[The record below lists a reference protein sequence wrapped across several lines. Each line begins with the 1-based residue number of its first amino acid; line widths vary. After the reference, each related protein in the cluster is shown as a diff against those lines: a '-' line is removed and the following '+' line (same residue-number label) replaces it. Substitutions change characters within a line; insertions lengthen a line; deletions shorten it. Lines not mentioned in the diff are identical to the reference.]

1 MKKIFLFIV
10 LLFVVFSY
18 VGENWFAQETPAP
31 ATPTPTPAPA
41 PASPTP
47 TPAPVPATPTP
58 TPVPA
63 PATPT
68 PTPTPAPAPAEPT
81 PTPPATETPASTPAT
96 SETPATPVTPES
108 KPTFDS
114 KKSFVR
120 LGHPEVAARLG
131 LTDAQRAEVQRLLVL
146 RSQEL
151 AKAPEN
157 QWNTVIEQSEQKL
170 AEILTPPQKILLP
183 KVFSEK
189 TIRINFKLQGWADV
203 LQWFAEQAG
212 LQLVMDAPPPGSF
225 NYADQRDYTPSEAI
239 DLLNSVLQT
248 KGYTLIRNDKMLML
262 FDLKRGKIPIQFLP
276 KLKPEELHE
285 RGTFEY
291 TSVIFPLER
300 RNRADVIQA
309 LEPFKGTFC
318 QIVPMP
324 GNSLIITDTAG
335 TLLVLQKV
343 IESVENPPPQP
354 GAPPTPGSPPPPP
367 PVWKTYKIEK
377 NDPAKLE
384 SIFKEFVPTGKSIR
398 IGNSRE
404 IHILVTEAEHAQ
416 IDAVFKMLEA
426 DSGAPN
432 AELVLASYSLTPYLD
447 ATPAQFWRLGRM
459 RRGLG
464 TTAATMLQNPYDNSL
479 TIGKEII
486 NVLKTSFPAAVVS
499 ETPVANNIVVLT
511 SQPEQEKIKAFF
523 ESLKQ
528 TPQPEDEPV
537 AKLYKFTDKTKKMN
551 AETLKQLQSV
561 VPAGVFSLDDELGQ
575 ILVVAT
581 AKEQEMLAKAVT
593 ELEAAAIPEA
603 DKIIVSYRLPVSSAT
618 RFSAMLKQLVTK
630 KELENIAELRDTKQ
644 GFVTVWA
651 TAKQHE
657 LIQRLYDE
665 VLGRKK
671 SSDPKA
677 AKSAEPVL
685 GVYPMLRGYAYTAQL
700 VLANMMTGA
709 DFSYDPRT
717 NSVIAVAT
725 PDVQEIIKKAVEELD
740 KNVNEDIAF
749 IVLKKELPTDML
761 RQLTRIAPHCVII
774 QSRRN
779 LQIIATGPKEE
790 LDKVKAVLTA
800 SETVSATKEEII
812 VHTLQTASPSAV
824 LAVLNDVLPEV
835 KATVNTANNQLIFQ
849 MSSDWK
855 EPVTAL
861 LTQLDGATEF
871 IPVKK
876 SPSAQLLQSMKTIAP
891 RATVIVDRENAQIL
905 VQGSVK
911 DVENIKKII
920 LQSETAT
927 PIAEEVY
934 VHTFKQVYP
943 YYVVAILREIYPEVK
958 VSGYPSH
965 NQLMVRFPLELKEKI
980 VDLFNQMDG
989 DIVFIPLKKEL
1000 PNELRSS
1007 FATIAPYAVTIFDA
1021 KNSQLMIYGPKP
1033 DVEKIQ
1039 KIVTASEA
1047 AAPVEEEVYVHTFKQ
1062 ALPYY
1067 AAAVVREI
1075 YPEVKMAGYPT
1086 ANQLTL
1092 RFRPEM
1098 KEKIQKLLEEMD
1110 GDIVFLPLKK
1120 ALTPELQTIFQRVA
1134 PHATVIADQQNA
1146 LAMIYGSKPDV
1157 EKIQKIITT
1166 SETAKPIAE
1175 EVLVHNLKNVESS
1188 AIVPIL
1194 KEIYP
1199 DAKVTDDAENG
1210 RLIIRIRPDQKT
1222 ALTSLLAQLDA
1233 ADPDKEKRYFKAYP
1247 VETGFYPVRRGREQ
1261 FTTNLPIDYIQELQ
1275 KLVPRA
1281 KIALDEN
1288 SQQLIVWATDEEH
1301 KVIEAAVKTFS
1312 NDEKDKRYGRFQL
1325 RRSDPFTIMSIV
1337 RRMFPTV
1344 IPTYDYYG
1352 QSLIVEGHPR
1362 LLEKVTELIETL
1374 DPPEPSANDPVVR
1387 FYVLQSEP
1395 TPVLV
1400 QGLQRLVPTAMI
1412 TPDKDAKQIMVIAK
1426 PNEQKIIETN
1436 VNAIVATFTAPEEPM
1451 LFIYPATQNQRER
1464 LEAFIKTA
1472 ARDLKGV
1479 AVVPDKSP
1487 NQISVWAKPSEHQL
1501 IATILKQM
1509 DENKA
1514 SEPLRQL
1521 KVFQMSIGDMTTAQ
1535 EILKVSHPDAT
1546 LFSDKQGNRLLVW
1559 ATPEELEKVTQ
1570 TLTVQGN
1577 LDNRQMLAYP
1587 IAGVKPETI
1596 LKVIQDVFQGLKIT
1610 PEPQSRRILVWATP
1624 EEHVKVAEIVEQ
1636 ANKQSEPDSELAE
1649 KFVAYSAANLDAKMI
1664 TGLFKAM
1671 IPDADVY
1678 ADSTAEKITVRART
1692 REHVKI
1698 KELFEQ
1704 LREKDAKY
1712 RPVLAV
1718 YPIGDTDPVMIETM
1732 LRSQLK
1738 NAESMSSDNLVMRL
1752 GYSYY
1757 YERMP
1762 WYRSYTR
1769 QTEKKTGYF
1778 KVDPQTQSAYV
1789 FVNGDDQKEVAE
1801 AIKQIVAVGNQE
1813 GAKLVVKRYS
1823 LDEMSFY
1830 DIYSLL
1836 YQIAP
1841 SARFEE
1847 IYTYTPGV
1855 DLRYSYSVSYRDFL
1869 AYARESEHEKIEA
1882 LVKELNDR
1890 TGSSKKELLSVSINN
1905 GSRYSREQIIE
1916 TIQKLYPDVSPM
1928 PGTTPDR
1935 ILIWASKHKLER
1947 IQQIVDEACQPLAE
1961 GQETI
1966 VKSYPLQYISVDE
1979 ATSWLKAICPNA
1991 LFNPSQTTTP
2001 ATPARQRVLR
2011 SGSENT
2017 KVLVVI
2023 ATPLE
2028 HAEITKAISELDK
2041 DLPVTHKMVPRFYL
2055 VDDFPATVFSAL
2067 YGSLVRAFPNAV
2079 FTPSAERQTIMSVA
2093 LENEHQKIADFIK
2106 AYRDDVQRKKP
2117 LLEVYALKRQ
2127 NYYRVYMLI
2136 NRVAPSALIFP
2147 GSKPEQIA
2155 VWGTPKEHLDVSTAL
2170 TKLETA
2176 ANETENQNL
2185 KIYKV
2190 GAKKATTARQLLAYQ
2205 FPGALIFEISPDEII
2220 AWAGN
2225 ADHESIAKMLETVAE
2240 AFPEPVLKTYYFK
2253 NVPIGEGFTILNNMF
2268 YGRAALTLRPS
2279 TGDILVH
2286 APPEIQAKVAA
2297 SIAEF
2302 DIPRPAETEAMPVA
2316 YDLSDIPATAITY
2329 TATSIRQALGT
2340 QVIVLPSSVPG
2351 QLIVWGKLADQQ
2363 KVKAMVDQMLQERP
2377 ETISSMQTYMIYRGT
2392 ARSVEPILLRI
2403 VPNARFGYGINPNQ
2417 LLAWAKE
2424 SDHVK
2429 IKDAIDKLN
2438 ETDPD
2443 VKIETYSLKNIY
2455 ANTARTL
2462 VANLV
2467 TDQGLDLKAYY
2478 DYYGNQLIVQAK
2490 PESQKMIG
2498 ELLEK
2503 LRTEDRE
2510 LAVFALEVLDPLTV
2524 YMAINALFLD
2534 EPLITTPG
2542 VEIDQNTNM
2551 IFVQGTKAQLD
2562 KTRKMLIEMGEP
2574 IKPISEPSP
2583 SDQGTTG
2590 NDSET
2595 INSAGSGSLPNV
2607 RSQIRVIQLKGD
2619 ASATIRELE
2628 KLWPQ
2633 YQQNRLRVIRQEE
2646 PLIQKKEEEPAKPLP
2661 TTPTSW
2667 NQPTGFFSMN
2677 DPAEKSANDS
2687 ANNSVNKSV
2696 NDSVKESAN
2705 DSIKDSINNPAEK
2718 TEQSVTESDMK
2729 IFETPVTVP
2738 VAVPVTVPVETSSET
2753 SGIESLRRDISAK
2766 IQEDSPNVYVI
2777 MNEDGSLT
2785 VTSHDGDA
2793 LDQLERII
2801 KRIDDRIVFE
2811 GRDYTIYSV
2820 RNISAS
2826 LVSMK
2831 LQLILRERL
2840 AGRQQRFSTTLG
2852 ARFQPPRLE
2861 ITPDESTNT
2870 IYVRGAKAERAE
2882 VANLIAMLD
2891 VSELPGERAVRK
2903 PFKVPIRNTQAF
2915 RVVQQVLNVY
2925 QQKMISIRLPGGV
2938 YPRVTVDNVTNSV
2951 EIIAPEPLATELK
2964 EYAEEIDR
2972 MTVEEPARKIHV
2984 IPLEVKS
2991 AVIQNV
2997 IRGIQQSSA
3006 STYFPYQQTSPQ
3018 IPYMMR

>member
-1 MKKIFLFIV
+1 M
-10 LLFVVFSY
+10 
-18 VGENWFAQETPAP
+18 
-31 ATPTPTPAPA
+31 
-41 PASPTP
+41 
-47 TPAPVPATPTP
+47 
-58 TPVPA
+58 
-63 PATPT
+63 
-68 PTPTPAPAPAEPT
+68 
-81 PTPPATETPASTPAT
+81 
-96 SETPATPVTPES
+96 
-108 KPTFDS
+108 
-114 KKSFVR
+114 
-120 LGHPEVAARLG
+120 
-131 LTDAQRAEVQRLLVL
+131 TDTQRADVQRLLVL

-157 QWNTVIEQSEQKL
+157 QWATVIEQSEQKL
-170 AEILTPPQKILLP
+170 ADILTPAQKVLWP

-189 TIRINFKLQGWADV
+189 IIYFIFKYQGWADV
-203 LQWFAEQAG
+203 LQWFAEQVG
-212 LQLVMDAPPPGSF
+212 LQLVMDTPPPGSF
-225 NYADQRDYTPSEAI
+225 NYADQRGYTPSEAI

-276 KLKPEELHE
+276 KLKPEDLNE

-309 LEPFKGTFC
+309 LEPFKGAFC
-318 QIVPMP
+318 QIIPMP

-343 IESVENPPPQP
+343 IESVQNPPPP
-354 GAPPTPGSPPPPP
+354 SAPPAPASPPPP
-367 PVWKTYKIEK
+367 PVWKTYKVEK

-384 SIFKEFVPTGKSIR
+384 TIFKEFFPTGKSIR

-404 IHILVTEAEHAQ
+404 IHIFVTEPEHSQ
-416 IDAVFKMLEA
+416 IDTVFKMLEA

-432 AELVLASYSLTPYLD
+432 GELILASYSITPYLD
-447 ATPAQFWRLGRM
+447 ASPSQFWRLGRM

-464 TTAATMLQNPYDNSL
+464 TVTPATSAIPATSATSAIPAALQNPYDNSL

-486 NVLKTSFPAAVVS
+486 NVLKASFPAAVVS
-499 ETPVANNIVVLT
+499 ETPVANNIVVLAL
-511 SQPEQEKIKAFF
+511 QAEQEKIKVFF

-537 AKLYKFTDKTKKMN
+537 AKLYKFVDKTKKMN

-561 VPAGVFSLDDELGQ
+561 VPAGVFSLDDEQGQ

-593 ELEAAAIPEA
+593 ELEIAAAPEA

-618 RFSAMLKQLVTK
+618 RFSVMLKQLITK
-630 KELENIAELRDTKQ
+630 KELEDLVELRDTKQ

-665 VLGRKK
+665 VAGRKK
-671 SSDPKA
+671 SADPKA
-677 AKSAEPVL
+677 AQSTEPVL
-685 GVYPMLRGYAYTAQL
+685 GVYPMLHGYAYTAQL
-700 VLANMMTGA
+700 VLTNMMTGA

-717 NSVIAVAT
+717 NAVIAVAT
-725 PDVQEIIKKAVEELD
+725 PDIQEVIKKAVGELD
-740 KNVNEDIAF
+740 KNINDDIAF
-749 IVLKKELPTDML
+749 IVLKKELQADML
-761 RQLTRIAPHCVII
+761 RQLTRIAPHSVLV

-779 LQIIATGPKEE
+779 SQIIATGPKEE
-790 LDKVKAVLTA
+790 LDKIKAVLTA
-800 SETVSATKEEII
+800 SETASATKEEVV
-812 VHTLQTASPSAV
+812 VHTLQTAAPSTV
-824 LAVLNDVLPEV
+824 LAVLADVFPEI
-835 KATVNTANNQLIFQ
+835 KATVNAVNNQIILQ

-861 LTQLDGATEF
+861 LSQLDGATEF

-876 SPSAQLLQSMKTIAP
+876 TPSPQLLQSIKTIAP
-891 RATVIVDRENAQIL
+891 RATVIVDQENAQIL
-905 VQGSVK
+905 VQGAVAE
-911 DVENIKKII
+911 VENIKKII
-920 LQSETAT
+920 QQSETAV

-943 YYVVAILREIYPEVK
+943 YYVVTILREIYPEVK

-965 NQLMVRFPLELKEKI
+965 NQLMIRFQPELKEKI

-989 DIVFIPLKKEL
+989 DIVFIPLKKQL
-1000 PNELRSS
+1000 PDELRNS
-1007 FATIAPYAVTIFDA
+1007 FPSIAPYAVTIFDA
-1021 KNSQLMIYGPKP
+1021 KNSQLMVYGPKP

-1047 AAPVEEEVYVHTFKQ
+1047 AAPVDEEVYVHTFKQ
-1062 ALPYY
+1062 AIPYY
-1067 AAAVVREI
+1067 AAAIVREI

-1092 RFRPEM
+1092 RIRPEM
-1098 KEKIQKLLEEMD
+1098 KEKIQKLLEDMD
-1110 GDIVFLPLKK
+1110 GDIVFVPLKK
-1120 ALTPELQTIFQRVA
+1120 ALTTELQTIFQRVA
-1134 PHATVIADQQNA
+1134 PYATVIADQQNA

-1157 EKIQKIITT
+1157 EKIQKIIAT
-1166 SETAKPIAE
+1166 SETATPIAE
-1175 EVLVHNLKNVESS
+1175 EIIVHNLKNVDSS
-1188 AIVPIL
+1188 AVVPIL

-1199 DAKVTDDAENG
+1199 DAKITDDAENG
-1210 RLIIRIRPDQKT
+1210 RLVLRIRPDQKN
-1222 ALTSLLAQLDA
+1222 ALTLLLAQLDA

-1247 VETGFYPVRRGREQ
+1247 IETGFYPVRRGREQ
-1261 FTTNLPIDYIQELQ
+1261 YTTNMPLDYIQELQ

-1281 KIALDEN
+1281 RIALDEN
-1288 SQQLIVWATDEEH
+1288 SQQLIVWGTETEH
-1301 KVIEAAVKTFS
+1301 KAVEAAVKTFS
-1312 NDEKDKRYGRFQL
+1312 NDGKDKRYGRFPL
-1325 RRSDPFTIMSIV
+1325 RRADPYTIMSIV

-1374 DPPEPSANDPVVR
+1374 DPSEPSVNDPTVR

-1412 TPDKDAKQIMVIAK
+1412 TPDKDAKQVMVIAK
-1426 PNEQKIIETN
+1426 PEEQKIIEAN
-1436 VNAIVATFTAPEEPM
+1436 VKAIVATFTAPEEPM
-1451 LFIYPATQNQRER
+1451 LFIYPATQDQRER

-1509 DENKA
+1509 EENKA

-1535 EILKVSHPDAT
+1535 EILQVSHPDAT

-1559 ATPEELEKVTQ
+1559 ATPEELEKVTK

-1577 LDNRQMLAYP
+1577 LDSRQMLAYP
-1587 IAGVKPETI
+1587 VAGVKPETL

-1636 ANKQSEPDSELAE
+1636 ANKESEPDSELAE
-1649 KFVAYSAANLDAKMI
+1649 KFVAYSAANLDSRMI

-1678 ADSTAEKITVRART
+1678 ADTDAEKITVRART
-1692 REHVKI
+1692 RDHI
-1698 KELFEQ
+1698 RIRELFEQ
-1704 LREKDAKY
+1704 LREKDERF

-1718 YPIGDTDPVMIETM
+1718 YSIGDTDPIMIEAL
-1732 LRSQLK
+1732 LRNQLK
-1738 NAESMSSDNLVMRL
+1738 EAESMSSDDLVERL
-1752 GYSYY
+1752 SWSYY

-1762 WYRSYTR
+1762 WYGNYNR
-1769 QTEKKTGYF
+1769 QTTKKKGYF
-1778 KVDPQTQSAYV
+1778 KVDPQTQAAYV
-1789 FVNGDDQKEVAE
+1789 FTNGDAQKEVAD
-1801 AIKQIVAVGNQE
+1801 AIKQIVAAGNQE
-1813 GAKLVVKRYS
+1813 GVKPIVKRYS
-1823 LDEMSFY
+1823 LDDMSFY
-1830 DIYSLL
+1830 DLYSLW
-1836 YQIAP
+1836 YQVAP
-1841 SARFEE
+1841 SALFQP
-1847 IYTYTPGV
+1847 IYVYTPTSATQGGYY
-1855 DLRYSYSVSYRDFL
+1855 RYSSNYRDFL
-1869 AYARESEHEKIEA
+1869 AYTRESEHAKIEV
-1882 LVKELNDR
+1882 LVKEMNDR
-1890 TGSSKKELLSVSINN
+1890 SGIGKKELLSLLLPE
-1905 GSRYSREQIIE
+1905 GTKYSREQMIE
-1916 TIQKLYPDVSPM
+1916 TIAKLYPDVSPM
-1928 PGTTPDR
+1928 PGGLSNQ
-1935 ILIWASKHKLER
+1935 ILVWAPKHKLEQ
-1947 IQQIVDEACQPLAE
+1947 IQKIVDDACQPLAE
-1961 GQETI
+1961 GQETV
-1966 VKSYPLQYISVDE
+1966 VKSYPLQYISIEDA
-1979 ATSWLKAICPNA
+1979 ATWLKAICPNA
-1991 LFNPSQTTTP
+1991 LFNPPQT
-2001 ATPARQRVLR
+2001 ATATVTAPRRVLPQPN
-2011 SGSENT
+2011 GTTANA
-2017 KVLVVI
+2017 KILIVL

-2028 HAEITKAISELDK
+2028 HAEIAKAVSELDK
-2041 DLPVTHKMVPRFYL
+2041 DLPESHKMVPRFYA
-2055 VDDFPATVFSAL
+2055 VDDFPATVFSSL
-2067 YGSLVRAFPNAV
+2067 YSSLTRAFQNAV
-2079 FTPSAERQTIMSVA
+2079 FTPSAERQTIMAVA
-2093 LENEHQKIADFIK
+2093 LEEEHQKIGDFIK
-2106 AYRDDVQRKKP
+2106 AYRDDAQRKQP
-2117 LLEVYALKRQ
+2117 SLEVYALKRQ

-2136 NRVAPSALIFP
+2136 NRVAPSALVFP

-2176 ANETENQNL
+2176 ASEVENQNL

-2190 GAKKATTARQLLAYQ
+2190 GTKKATTARQLLSYQ
-2205 FPGALIFEISPDEII
+2205 FPGALIFEINQDEIV
-2220 AWAGN
+2220 AWAGA

-2253 NVPIGEGFTILNNMF
+2253 HVPLGEGFTILNQMF
-2268 YGRAALTLRPS
+2268 YGRATLTVRPT
-2279 TGDILVH
+2279 TGDLLVH
-2286 APPEIQAKVAA
+2286 ATPDIQAKVAA
-2297 SIAEF
+2297 GIADF
-2302 DIPRPAETEAMPVA
+2302 DVPRPADTEPMPVA
-2316 YDLSDIPATAITY
+2316 YDLSDIPATTITY
-2329 TATSIRQALGT
+2329 AATSIRQALGT

-2363 KVKAMVDQMLQERP
+2363 KVKAMVDQMLLERP
-2377 ETISSMQTYMIYRGT
+2377 ETTSSMQTYMIYRGT

-2403 VPNARFGYGINPNQ
+2403 VPNVRFGYGINPNQ

-2455 ANTARTL
+2455 ATTARTL
-2462 VANLV
+2462 IANLV
-2467 TDQGLDLKAYY
+2467 TEQGLDVKTYY

-2490 PESQKMIG
+2490 PEPQKLISD
-2498 ELLEK
+2498 LLEK

-2510 LAVFALEVLDPLTV
+2510 LAVFTLEVLDPLTV
-2524 YMAINALFLD
+2524 DVAINALFLD
-2534 EPLITTPG
+2534 EPYYSTPG
-2542 VEIDQNTNM
+2542 VEVDQNTNM
-2551 IFVQGTKAQLD
+2551 VFVLGTKAQLD

-2574 IKPISEPSP
+2574 IKSIREPSP
-2583 SDQGTTG
+2583 PNRETSDTG
-2590 NDSET
+2590 NESET
-2595 INSAGSGSLPNV
+2595 INPTDVAGSPNT
-2607 RSQIRVIQLKGD
+2607 RSQIRVIQIKGD

-2646 PLIQKKEEEPAKPLP
+2646 PLIQKKEEEPFKP
-2661 TTPTSW
+2661 TTW

-2677 DPAEKSANDS
+2677 DPAEK
-2687 ANNSVNKSV
+2687 
-2696 NDSVKESAN
+2696 
-2705 DSIKDSINNPAEK
+2705 
-2718 TEQSVTESDMK
+2718 TEQSVVKQTITETPVAETNITETTATKTPVTETSVTEPTVVESTVVKPSAGQPAGESGGK
-2729 IFETPVTVP
+2729 IFETPSLETLRNS
-2738 VAVPVTVPVETSSET
+2738 VAEKVQAAV
-2753 SGIESLRRDISAK
+2753 
-2766 IQEDSPNVYVI
+2766 PNVYVI

-2785 VTSHDGDA
+2785 VTSHDDDA

-2820 RNISAS
+2820 RNISAT

-2852 ARFQPPRLE
+2852 GTRFQPPQLE

-2870 IYVRGAKAERAE
+2870 IYVRGAKAERME
-2882 VANLIAMLD
+2882 VASLIAMLD

-2903 PFKVPIRNTQAF
+2903 PFKVPIRNTQAL
-2915 RVVQQVLNVY
+2915 RVAQQVLNVY
-2925 QQKMISIRLPGGV
+2925 QQKMMSIRLPGGV

-3006 STYFPYQQTSPQ
+3006 NTYFPYPQT
-3018 IPYMMR
+3018 PYLPR

>member
-1 MKKIFLFIV
+1 M
-10 LLFVVFSY
+10 
-18 VGENWFAQETPAP
+18 
-31 ATPTPTPAPA
+31 
-41 PASPTP
+41 
-47 TPAPVPATPTP
+47 
-58 TPVPA
+58 
-63 PATPT
+63 
-68 PTPTPAPAPAEPT
+68 
-81 PTPPATETPASTPAT
+81 
-96 SETPATPVTPES
+96 
-108 KPTFDS
+108 
-114 KKSFVR
+114 
-120 LGHPEVAARLG
+120 
-131 LTDAQRAEVQRLLVL
+131 TDAQRAEVQRLMVL
-146 RSQEL
+146 RSQEI

-170 AEILTPPQKILLP
+170 AEILTPAQKLLLP

-189 TIRINFKLQGWADV
+189 TIYFNFKLQGWADV

-225 NYADQRDYTPSEAI
+225 NYADQRSYTPSEAI

-276 KLKPEELHE
+276 KLKPEELQE

-291 TSVIFPLER
+291 TSVVFPLER

-354 GAPPTPGSPPPPP
+354 GAPPTPGASPLP
-367 PVWKTYKIEK
+367 PVWKTYKAEK

-384 SIFKEFVPTGKSIR
+384 TIFKEFIPTGKSIR

-404 IHILVTEAEHAQ
+404 IHIYVTEPEHAQ

-432 AELVLASYSLTPYLD
+432 AELVLASYSITPYLD
-447 ATPAQFWRLGRM
+447 ASPSQFWRLGRM

-464 TTAATMLQNPYDNSL
+464 TTTPSTLPAMLQNPYDNSL

-486 NVLKTSFPAAVVS
+486 NVLKTSFPAAVIS
-499 ETPVANNIVVLT
+499 ETPVANNIVVFA

-537 AKLYKFTDKTKKMN
+537 AKLYKFVDKTKKMN

-561 VPAGVFSLDDELGQ
+561 VPAGVFSLDEEQGQ

-581 AKEQEMLAKAVT
+581 AKEQEMLSKAVT

-603 DKIIVSYRLPVSSAT
+603 DKIIVSYRLPVSSAA
-618 RFSAMLKQLVTK
+618 RFAVMLKQLVTK
-630 KELENIAELRDTKQ
+630 KELENILELRDTKQ
-644 GFVTVWA
+644 GFVTIWA

-665 VLGRKK
+665 VSGRKK
-671 SSDPKA
+671 TADPKTA
-677 AKSAEPVL
+677 QPAEPVL

-717 NSVIAVAT
+717 NAVIAVAT

-749 IVLKKELPTDML
+749 IALKKELPADLL
-761 RQLTRIAPHCVII
+761 RQLARIAPHSVII

-779 LQIIATGPKEE
+779 LQVIATGPKEE
-790 LDKVKAVLTA
+790 LDKIKAILTA
-800 SETVSATKEEII
+800 SETASATKEEIV

-824 LAVLNDVLPEV
+824 LAVLNEVFPEV
-835 KATVNTANNQLIFQ
+835 KATVNATNNQIIFQ
-849 MSSDWK
+849 INSDWK
-855 EPVTAL
+855 EPVAAL
-861 LTQLDGATEF
+861 LSQLDGATEF

-876 SPSAQLLQSMKTIAP
+876 SPSQQLLQSIKTIAP
-891 RATVIVDRENAQIL
+891 HATIIVDQENAQIL

-920 LQSETAT
+920 LQSETAV

-965 NQLMVRFPLELKEKI
+965 NQLMVRFPPELKDKI
-980 VDLFNQMDG
+980 IDLFNQMDG
-989 DIVFIPLKKEL
+989 DIEFIPLKKEL
-1000 PNELRSS
+1000 PAELRNS
-1007 FATIAPYAVTIFDA
+1007 FSTIAPYAVTIYDA
-1021 KNSQLMIYGPKP
+1021 KNSQLMVYGPKP
-1033 DVEKIQ
+1033 DVEKIR

-1047 AAPVEEEVYVHTFKQ
+1047 AAPIEEEVYVHTFKQ
-1062 ALPYY
+1062 AVPYY
-1067 AAAVVREI
+1067 AAAIIREI
-1075 YPEVKMAGYPT
+1075 FPEVKMAGYPT

-1092 RFRPEM
+1092 RLRPEM
-1098 KEKIQKLLEEMD
+1098 KEKVQKLLEEVD
-1110 GDIVFLPLKK
+1110 GDIVFVPLKK
-1120 ALTPELQTIFQRVA
+1120 ALTTELQTIFRQVA
-1134 PHATVIADQQNA
+1134 PYATVIADQQNA

-1157 EKIQKIITT
+1157 EKIQKIIAT
-1166 SETAKPIAE
+1166 SETTKPIAE
-1175 EVLVHNLKNVESS
+1175 EVLVHHLKNVESS
-1188 AIVPIL
+1188 AVVPIL

-1199 DAKVTDDAENG
+1199 DAKITDDAENG
-1210 RLIIRIRPDQKT
+1210 RLVIRIRPDQKT
-1222 ALTSLLAQLDA
+1222 ALVSLLTQLDA

-1247 VETGFYPVRRGREQ
+1247 IETGFYPVRRGREQ
-1261 FTTNLPIDYIQELQ
+1261 YATNMPLDYIQELQ

-1301 KVIEAAVKTFS
+1301 KAIEAAVKTFS
-1312 NDEKDKRYGRFQL
+1312 NDGKDKRYGRFQL
-1325 RRSDPFTIMSIV
+1325 RRADPFTIMSIV

-1374 DPPEPSANDPVVR
+1374 DPSEPSANDPTVR

-1400 QGLQRLVPTAMI
+1400 QGLQRLVPAAMI

-1426 PNEQKIIETN
+1426 PDEQKIIETN
-1436 VNAIVATFTAPEEPM
+1436 VKAIVATFTAPEEPM
-1451 LFIYPATQNQRER
+1451 LFIYPATQDQRER
-1464 LEAFIKTA
+1464 LDAFIKTA

-1479 AVVPDKSP
+1479 AIVPDKSP

-1509 DENKA
+1509 EENKA
-1514 SEPLRQL
+1514 NEPLRQL

-1587 IAGVKPETI
+1587 VAGVKPETI
-1596 LKVIQDVFQGLKIT
+1596 VKVIQDVFQGLKIT

-1649 KFVAYSAANLDAKMI
+1649 KFVAYSAANLDARMI

-1671 IPDADVY
+1671 IPEADVY
-1678 ADSTAEKITVRART
+1678 ADPAAEKITVRART

-1704 LREKDAKY
+1704 LREKDTQF
-1712 RPVLAV
+1712 RPVLVV
-1718 YPIGDTDPVMIETM
+1718 YPIGDTDPVMIEAM

-1738 NAESMSSDNLVMRL
+1738 DAESMSSDDLVERL
-1752 GYSYY
+1752 GWSYY

-1769 QTEKKTGYF
+1769 QTAKKSGYF

-1789 FVNGDDQKEVAE
+1789 FVNGDDQKEIAE
-1801 AIKQIVAVGNQE
+1801 AIKQIVTAGNQE
-1813 GAKLVVKRYS
+1813 GVKPVVKRYS

-1830 DIYSLL
+1830 DIYELL
-1836 YQIAP
+1836 YQVAP
-1841 SARFEE
+1841 SARFQT

-1855 DLRYSYSVSYRDFL
+1855 QGRYSYSANYRDFL
-1869 AYARESEHEKIEA
+1869 AYTRESEHEKIET
-1882 LVKELNDR
+1882 LVREMNDR
-1890 TGSSKKELLSVSINN
+1890 AGNGKKELLSVAIKDS
-1905 GSRYSREQIIE
+1905 SRYSREQIIE
-1916 TIQKLYPDVSPM
+1916 MIQKLYPDISPM
-1928 PGTTPDR
+1928 PGVTPNR
-1935 ILIWASKHKLER
+1935 ILVWAPKHKLER

-1961 GQETI
+1961 GQETL
-1966 VKSYPLQYISVDE
+1966 VKSYPLQYISVEE
-1979 ATSWLKAICPNA
+1979 AAEWLKAICPNA
-1991 LFNPSQTTTP
+1991 LFNPSQTTTQ
-2001 ATPARQRVLR
+2001 ATSAARQRVTR
-2011 SGSENT
+2011 PDNT
-2017 KVLVVI
+2017 KVLTVI

-2041 DLPVTHKMVPRFYL
+2041 DLPVTHKLVPRFYS

-2067 YGSLVRAFPNAV
+2067 YTSLSRAFPNAV
-2079 FTPSAERQTIMSVA
+2079 FTPSAERQTIMAVA
-2093 LENEHQKIADFIK
+2093 LEDEHQKIGDFIK
-2106 AYRDDVQRKKP
+2106 AYRDDAQRKKP
-2117 LLEVYALKRQ
+2117 ALEVYALKRQ
-2127 NYYRVYMLI
+2127 NYYRVYVLI

-2155 VWGTPKEHLDVSTAL
+2155 VWGTPKEHLDISTAL

-2176 ANETENQNL
+2176 ASETENQSL

-2205 FPGALIFEISPDEII
+2205 FPGTLIFEISPDEII
-2220 AWAGN
+2220 AWAGS

-2240 AFPEPVLKTYYFK
+2240 AFPEFVLKTYYFK
-2253 NVPIGEGFTILNNMF
+2253 NIPLGEGFTVLNNMF
-2268 YGRAALTLRPS
+2268 YGRAVLTLRPS
-2279 TGDILVH
+2279 TGDVLVH
-2286 APPEIQAKVAA
+2286 APPDIQAKVAA

-2340 QVIVLPSSVPG
+2340 QVIILPSSIPG

-2363 KVKAMVDQMLQERP
+2363 KVRAMVDQMLLERP
-2377 ETISSMQTYMIYRGT
+2377 ETISKMQTYTIYRGT

-2417 LLAWAKE
+2417 LLVWAKE

-2455 ANTARTL
+2455 ATTARTL
-2462 VANLV
+2462 IANLI
-2467 TDQGLDLKAYY
+2467 TDQGLDVKAYY

-2490 PESQKMIG
+2490 PEPQKMIG

-2503 LRTEDRE
+2503 MRTEDRE
-2510 LAVFALEVLDPLTV
+2510 LAVFTLEILDPLTV
-2524 YMAINALFLD
+2524 YTAIYALFLD
-2534 EPLITTPG
+2534 EPSITTPG

-2551 IFVQGTKAQLD
+2551 VFVLGTKTQLD

-2574 IKPISEPSP
+2574 IKPVRELPS
-2583 SDQGTTG
+2583 SDQGISG
-2590 NDSET
+2590 NNSET
-2595 INSAGSGSLPNV
+2595 INSSGFDGSPNI

-2633 YQQNRLRVIRQEE
+2633 YQQNRLRVIHQEE
-2646 PLIQKKEEEPAKPLP
+2646 PLIQKKEEEPAKPLS

-2667 NQPTGFFSMN
+2667 NQTTGFFSIN
-2677 DPAEKSANDS
+2677 DPAEKNDQSVVEPANKQPE
-2687 ANNSVNKSV
+2687 VKSEQKQE
-2696 NDSVKESAN
+2696 VK
-2705 DSIKDSINNPAEK
+2705 PV
-2718 TEQSVTESDMK
+2718 TEQSVTESDVK
-2729 IFETPVTVP
+2729 IFETPSLETLRND
-2738 VAVPVTVPVETSSET
+2738 VAE
-2753 SGIESLRRDISAK
+2753 K
-2766 IQEDSPNVYVI
+2766 IQEAVPNVYVI
-2777 MNEDGSLT
+2777 VNEDGSLT

-2840 AGRQQRFSTTLG
+2840 AGRQQRFSTALG
-2852 ARFQPPRLE
+2852 TRFQPPRLE

-2870 IYVRGAKAERAE
+2870 IYVRGGKAERAE
-2882 VANLIAMLD
+2882 VAHLIAMLD
-2891 VSELPGERAVRK
+2891 VSELPGERVVRK
-2903 PFKVPIRNTQAF
+2903 PFKVPIKNTQAF
-2915 RVVQQVLNVY
+2915 RVAQQVLNVY
-2925 QQKMISIRLPGGV
+2925 QQKMMSIRLPGGV

-2984 IPLEVKS
+2984 IPLEVKG

-3006 STYFPYQQTSPQ
+3006 SGYFPYQQTPPQ
-3018 IPYMMR
+3018 TPYFPYR

>member
-1 MKKIFLFIV
+1 MKKVYLFIV
-10 LLFVVFSY
+10 LLFIAFSF
-18 VGENWFAQETPAP
+18 VGESLFAQEVPVP
-31 ATPTPTPAPA
+31 ATPSVTATPASVPA
-41 PASPTP
+41 TP
-47 TPAPVPATPTP
+47 SVTATPAPVPATPSVTATP
-58 TPVPA
+58 APVPA
-63 PATPT
+63 TPPVTATPT
-68 PTPTPAPAPAEPT
+68 PG
-81 PTPPATETPASTPAT
+81 S
-96 SETPATPVTPES
+96 VTPDS
-108 KPTFDS
+108 KPTYDP
-114 KKSFVR
+114 KKSFIR

-131 LTDAQRAEVQRLLVL
+131 LTDTQRAEVQRLLVL

-183 KVFSEK
+183 KVFSER

-291 TSVIFPLER
+291 TSVIFPLEH
-300 RNRADVIQA
+300 RNRANVIQA

-343 IESVENPPPQP
+343 IESVENPRPAVPPAV
-354 GAPPTPGSPPPPP
+354 APPPPPP
-367 PVWKTYKIEK
+367 PVWKTYKVEK

-384 SIFKEFVPTGKSIR
+384 SVFKEFVPKGKSIR
-398 IGNSRE
+398 IGNSKE
-404 IHILVTEAEHAQ
+404 IHVFVTEPEHAQ
-416 IDAVFKMLEA
+416 IDTVFKMLEA

-432 AELVLASYSLTPYLD
+432 GELVLASYSITPYLD
-447 ATPAQFWRLGRM
+447 ASPSQFWRLGRM
-459 RRGLG
+459 RRGLS
-464 TTAATMLQNPYDNSL
+464 TVTPATPATSAMLQNPYDNSL

-486 NVLKTSFPAAVVS
+486 NVLKTSFPAAIVS
-499 ETPVANNIVVLT
+499 ETPVANNIVVLAL
-511 SQPEQEKIKAFF
+511 PAEQKKINAFF

-537 AKLYKFTDKTKKMN
+537 AKLYKYTDQTKKMN
-551 AETLKQLQSV
+551 AETLKQLQAV
-561 VPAGVFSLDDELGQ
+561 VPAGVFSLDDEQGQ
-575 ILVVAT
+575 ILVIAA
-581 AKEQEMLAKAVT
+581 AKEQEMLAKSVT

-603 DKIIVSYRLPVSSAT
+603 DKTIVSYRLPVSSAT

-630 KELENIAELRDTKQ
+630 KELENIVELRDTKQ

-651 TAKQHE
+651 TEKQHE

-665 VLGRKK
+665 VSGRKK
-671 SSDPKA
+671 FSDPKT

-685 GVYPMLRGYAYTAQL
+685 GVYPMLHGYAYTAQL
-700 VLANMMTGA
+700 VLTNMMTGA

-717 NSVIAVAT
+717 NAVIAVAT
-725 PDVQEIIKKAVEELD
+725 PDIQEIVKKAVEELD
-740 KNVNEDIAF
+740 KNVGDDIAF
-749 IVLKKELPTDML
+749 IALKKELPADML
-761 RQLTRIAPHCVII
+761 RQLTRMAPHSVII

-779 LQIIATGPKEE
+779 LQVIATGPKEE
-790 LDKVKAVLTA
+790 LDKIKAILTA
-800 SETVSATKEEII
+800 SETVSATKEEIV
-812 VHTLQTASPSAV
+812 VHTLQTASPTAV
-824 LAVLNDVLPEV
+824 LAVLNDVFPEV

-861 LTQLDGATEF
+861 LSQLDGATEF
-871 IPVKK
+871 ITVKK
-876 SPSAQLLQSMKTIAP
+876 SPSPQLLQSIQTIAP
-891 RATVIVDRENAQIL
+891 NTTVIVDQENAQIL
-905 VQGSVK
+905 VQGTVK
-911 DVENIKKII
+911 DVENVRKII
-920 LQSETAT
+920 LQAETAK
-927 PIAEEVY
+927 PIAEEIY

-965 NQLMVRFPLELKEKI
+965 NQLMVRFLPELKEKI

-989 DIVFIPLKKEL
+989 DIVFIPLKKQL
-1000 PNELRSS
+1000 PDELRNS
-1007 FATIAPYAVTIFDA
+1007 FPTIAPYAVTIFDA
-1021 KNSQLMIYGPKP
+1021 KNSQLMVYGPKP
-1033 DVEKIQ
+1033 DVEKIR
-1039 KIVTASEA
+1039 KIVTASET
-1047 AAPVEEEVYVHTFKQ
+1047 AAPADEEVYVHTFKQ
-1062 ALPYY
+1062 AVPYY
-1067 AAAVVREI
+1067 AAAIIREI

-1086 ANQLTL
+1086 AKQLTL

-1110 GDIVFLPLKK
+1110 GDIVFVPLKK
-1120 ALTPELQTIFQRVA
+1120 ALTTELQTIFRQVA
-1134 PHATVIADQQNA
+1134 PYATVITDQQNA

-1157 EKIQKIITT
+1157 EKIQKIIET

-1175 EVLVHNLKNVESS
+1175 EVLVHHLKNVESS
-1188 AIVPIL
+1188 TVVPIL

-1199 DAKVTDDAENG
+1199 DAKITDDAENG
-1210 RLIIRIRPDQKT
+1210 RLVIRIRPDQKT
-1222 ALTSLLAQLDA
+1222 ALTLLLAQLDT

-1247 VETGFYPVRRGREQ
+1247 VETGFYPMRRGREL
-1261 FTTNLPIDYIQELQ
+1261 FTTNMPLDYIQELQ
-1275 KLVPRA
+1275 KLTPRA

-1301 KVIEAAVKTFS
+1301 KIIEAAVKTFS
-1312 NDEKDKRYGRFQL
+1312 NDGKDKRYGRFQL
-1325 RRSDPFTIMSIV
+1325 RRADPYTIMSIV

-1352 QSLIVEGHPR
+1352 QSVIIEGHPR

-1374 DPPEPSANDPVVR
+1374 DPSEPSANDPTVR

-1395 TPVLV
+1395 TPILI

-1426 PNEQKIIETN
+1426 PNEQKMIETN
-1436 VNAIVATFTAPEEPM
+1436 VKAIVTTFTAPEEPM
-1451 LFIYPATQNQRER
+1451 LFIYPATQDQRER
-1464 LEAFIKTA
+1464 LEAFITTA
-1472 ARDLKGV
+1472 AKDLKGV

-1509 DENKA
+1509 EENKA
-1514 SEPLRQL
+1514 SEPLRKL
-1521 KVFQMSIGDMTTAQ
+1521 KVFQMSVGDMTTAQ

-1546 LFSDKQGNRLLVW
+1546 LFSDQQGNRLLVW

-1570 TLTVQGN
+1570 TLMVQGN

-1587 IAGVKPETI
+1587 IAGMTPETMV
-1596 LKVIQDVFQGLKIT
+1596 KVIQDVFQGLKIT
-1610 PEPQSRRILVWATP
+1610 PEPQSRRILVWAAP
-1624 EEHVKVAEIVEQ
+1624 EEHVKIAEIVEQ

-1649 KFVAYSAANLDAKMI
+1649 KFVAYSAVNLDAKMI

-1678 ADSTAEKITVRART
+1678 ADPTSEKITVRART
-1692 REHVKI
+1692 REHVRI
-1698 KELFEQ
+1698 KDLFEQ
-1704 LREKDAKY
+1704 LREKDAQF
-1712 RPVLAV
+1712 RPVLTV

-1738 NAESMSSDNLVMRL
+1738 NAESMSSDELVYRL

-1762 WYRSYTR
+1762 WYRNYYNTQ
-1769 QTEKKTGYF
+1769 QTVKKTGYF

-1801 AIKQIVAVGNQE
+1801 AIKQIVAAGNQE
-1813 GAKLVVKRYS
+1813 GMKPVVKRYS

-1830 DIYSLL
+1830 DIYNLL

-1855 DLRYSYSVSYRDFL
+1855 QGRYSYSANYRDFL
-1869 AYARESEHEKIEA
+1869 AYTRESEHEKIET

-1890 TGSSKKELLSVSINN
+1890 AGSSKKELLSVALPENSK
-1905 GSRYSREQIIE
+1905 YSREQMIE
-1916 TIQKLYPDVSPM
+1916 TIQKLYPDISPM
-1928 PGTTPDR
+1928 AGGVPNQ
-1935 ILIWASKHKLER
+1935 ILIWAPKHKLER
-1947 IQQIVDEACQPLAE
+1947 IQQIVDEACKPLAE
-1961 GQETI
+1961 GQETV
-1966 VKSYPLQYISVDE
+1966 VKSYPLQYISVED
-1979 ATSWLKAICPNA
+1979 AVTWLKAICPNA
-1991 LFNPSQTTTP
+1991 LFNPSPATPTTPRTPTTP
-2001 ATPARQRVLR
+2001 ATPLRQRVLR
-2011 SGSENT
+2011 SDDT
-2017 KVLVVI
+2017 KILVVI

-2041 DLPVTHKMVPRFYL
+2041 DLPATHKMVPRFYSA
-2055 VDDFPATVFSAL
+2055 DDFPATVFSAL
-2067 YGSLVRAFPNAV
+2067 YTSLSRAFANAV
-2079 FTPSAERQTIMSVA
+2079 FTPSAERQTIMAVA
-2093 LENEHQKIADFIK
+2093 LEDDHQKIADFIK
-2106 AYRDDVQRKKP
+2106 NYRDDVQRKKP
-2117 LLEVYALKRQ
+2117 SLEVYALKRQ

-2155 VWGTPKEHLDVSTAL
+2155 VWGTPKEHLDIATAL

-2176 ANETENQNL
+2176 ASETENQNL

-2190 GAKKATTARQLLAYQ
+2190 GAKKATTARQLLSYQ
-2205 FPGALIFEISPDEII
+2205 FPGALIFEISQDEII
-2220 AWAGN
+2220 AWAGA
-2225 ADHESIAKMLETVAE
+2225 ADHESIAKMLATVAE

-2253 NVPIGEGFTILNNMF
+2253 NIPLGEGFTILNNMF
-2268 YGRAALTLRPS
+2268 YGRAVLTLRPS
-2279 TGDILVH
+2279 TGDVLVH
-2286 APPEIQAKVAA
+2286 APSEIQTKVAA

-2302 DIPRPAETEAMPVA
+2302 DVPRPAETEAMPVA
-2316 YDLSDIPATAITY
+2316 YDLSDIPATSITY

-2340 QVIVLPSSVPG
+2340 QVIVLPSSIPG

-2363 KVKAMVDQMLQERP
+2363 KVRAMVDQMLRERP
-2377 ETISSMQTYMIYRGT
+2377 ETISKMQTYTIYRGT

-2424 SDHVK
+2424 SDHAK
-2429 IKDAIDKLN
+2429 IKDAVDKLN

-2462 VANLV
+2462 AANLIA
-2467 TDQGLDLKAYY
+2467 DQGLDMKIYY

-2490 PESQKMIG
+2490 PESQKVIS

-2503 LRTEDRE
+2503 LRLEERE
-2510 LAVFALEVLDPLTV
+2510 LAVFTLEVLDPLTV
-2524 YMAINALFLD
+2524 YTAINALFLD
-2534 EPLITTPG
+2534 EPYATTPG
-2542 VEIDQNTNM
+2542 VEIDQNTNT
-2551 IFVQGTKAQLD
+2551 IFVQGTKSQLD

-2574 IKPISEPSP
+2574 IKPIREPSLP
-2583 SDQGTTG
+2583 DQGVTG
-2590 NDSET
+2590 NESET
-2595 INSAGSGSLPNV
+2595 INSAQNTVTLPNV

-2646 PLIQKKEEEPAKPLP
+2646 PLIQKKEEQEEKEEPAKPI
-2661 TTPTSW
+2661 SW
-2667 NQPTGFFSMN
+2667 NQSTGFFSMN
-2677 DPAEKSANDS
+2677 DPVAKTGTSTASTNPTNLTDPTNPTDS
-2687 ANNSVNKSV
+2687 AISTVPNISNVPIV
-2696 NDSVKESAN
+2696 PTDPMEMLR
-2705 DSIKDSINNPAEK
+2705 KD
-2718 TEQSVTESDMK
+2718 VTEK
-2729 IFETPVTVP
+2729 FQA
-2738 VAVPVTVPVETSSET
+2738 AV
-2753 SGIESLRRDISAK
+2753 
-2766 IQEDSPNVYVI
+2766 PNVYVI
-2777 MNEDGSLT
+2777 MNDDGSLT
-2785 VTSHDGDA
+2785 VTSHDDGA

-2820 RNISAS
+2820 RNISAT

-2840 AGRQQRFSTTLG
+2840 AGRQQRFSATLG
-2852 ARFQPPRLE
+2852 SRFQPPQLE

-2870 IYVRGAKAERAE
+2870 IYVRGVKAERME
-2882 VANLIAMLD
+2882 VANLITMLD

-2903 PFKVPIRNTQAF
+2903 PFKVPIKNTQAS

-2925 QQKMISIRLPGGV
+2925 QQKMMSIRLPGGV

-2991 AVIQNV
+2991 SVIQNV
-2997 IRGIQQSSA
+2997 IRGIQQSST
-3006 STYFPYQQTSPQ
+3006 SGYFPYQQTLPPT
-3018 IPYMMR
+3018 PYFPR

>member
-1 MKKIFLFIV
+1 MKKVYFLFIV
-10 LLFVVFSY
+10 LLFVAISF
-18 VGENWFAQETPAP
+18 VGESLFAQEVPAP
-31 ATPTPTPAPA
+31 A
-41 PASPTP
+41 

-58 TPVPA
+58 EPPASTPAPSI

-68 PTPTPAPAPAEPT
+68 PEP
-81 PTPPATETPASTPAT
+81 PASTPAPSLPAT
-96 SETPATPVTPES
+96 STPEPSASVPITSVPATPAPVSSTPPISETPVSAPVTPNPVTPKS
-108 KPTFDS
+108 TPTYDP
-114 KKSFVR
+114 KKSFIR
-120 LGHPEVAARLG
+120 LAHPEVAARLG
-131 LTDAQRAEVQRLLVL
+131 LTDTQRAEVQRLLVL

-157 QWNTVIEQSEQKL
+157 QWATVIEQSEQKL
-170 AEILTPPQKILLP
+170 AEVLTPPQKILWP
-183 KVFSEK
+183 KVFSER
-189 TIRINFKLQGWADV
+189 TIHFNFKLQGWADV
-203 LQWFAEQAG
+203 LQWFAEQVG

-262 FDLKRGKIPIQFLP
+262 FDLKRGKIPVQFLP

-300 RNRADVIQA
+300 RNRANVIQA

-318 QIVPMP
+318 QIIPMP

-335 TLLVLQKV
+335 TLLVLQKI
-343 IESVENPPPQP
+343 IESIENPPPAQAP
-354 GAPPTPGSPPPPP
+354 PPTPASPPPP
-367 PVWKTYKIEK
+367 PVWKTYKVEK

-384 SIFKEFVPTGKSIR
+384 AIFKEFIPTGKSIR
-398 IGNSRE
+398 IGNSKE
-404 IHILVTEAEHAQ
+404 IHIFVTEPEHAQ
-416 IDAVFKMLEA
+416 IDAVFKMIEA

-432 AELVLASYSLTPYLD
+432 GEPVLASYSIMPYLD
-447 ATPAQFWRLGRM
+447 ASPSQFWRLGRM
-459 RRGLG
+459 RRGLS
-464 TTAATMLQNPYDNSL
+464 TVTPATSATPAMLQNPYDYSL
-479 TIGKEII
+479 TVGKEII
-486 NVLKTSFPAAVVS
+486 NVLKISFPAAVIS
-499 ETPVANNIVVLT
+499 ETPVANNIVVLALPT
-511 SQPEQEKIKAFF
+511 EQEKIKAFF
-523 ESLKQ
+523 DSLKQ

-537 AKLYKFTDKTKKMN
+537 AKLYRFADKTKKMN
-551 AETLKQLQSV
+551 AETLKQLQAV
-561 VPAGVFSLDDELGQ
+561 VPAGVFSLDDEQGQ

-581 AKEQEMLAKAVT
+581 AKEQEMLANAVT
-593 ELEAAAIPEA
+593 ELETAATPEA

-630 KELENIAELRDTKQ
+630 KELDDIVELRDTKQ

-665 VLGRKK
+665 VSGRKK
-671 SSDPKA
+671 SIDLKDPKDTKA

-685 GVYPMLRGYAYTAQL
+685 GVYPMLHGYAYTAQL
-700 VLANMMTGA
+700 VLTNMMTGA

-717 NSVIAVAT
+717 NAVIAVAT
-725 PDVQEIIKKAVEELD
+725 PEIQEVIKKAVEELD
-740 KNVNEDIAF
+740 KNVSGDVAF
-749 IVLKKELPTDML
+749 ITLKKELPADML
-761 RQLTRIAPHCVII
+761 RQLTRIAPHSVIV

-779 LQIIATGPKEE
+779 LQVIATGPKEE
-790 LDKVKAVLTA
+790 LDKIKAILTA
-800 SETVSATKEEII
+800 SETLSATKEEIV

-824 LAVLNDVLPEV
+824 LAVLNDVFPEV

-849 MSSDWK
+849 MSGDWK

-861 LTQLDGATEF
+861 LSQLDGATEF

-876 SPSAQLLQSMKTIAP
+876 SPSQQLLQSLKTIAP
-891 RATVIVDRENAQIL
+891 HAAVIVDHENAQIL

-927 PIAEEVY
+927 PIAEEIY

-943 YYVVAILREIYPEVK
+943 YYVVTILREIYPEVK

-965 NQLMVRFPLELKEKI
+965 NQLMVRFQPELKEKI

-1000 PNELRSS
+1000 PAELRNS
-1007 FATIAPYAVTIFDA
+1007 FPAIAPYAVTIFDA

-1039 KIVTASEA
+1039 KVVTASEA
-1047 AAPVEEEVYVHTFKQ
+1047 ATPVEEEVYVHTFKQ
-1062 ALPYY
+1062 AVPYY
-1067 AAAVVREI
+1067 AAAIIREI

-1086 ANQLTL
+1086 VNQLTL

-1098 KEKIQKLLEEMD
+1098 KEKIQKLLEEID
-1110 GDIVFLPLKK
+1110 GDIVFVPLKK
-1120 ALTPELQTIFQRVA
+1120 ALTAELQTIFQQVA
-1134 PHATVIADQQNA
+1134 PYAAVIIDQQNA

-1157 EKIQKIITT
+1157 EKIRNIITV
-1166 SETAKPIAE
+1166 SETATPIAE
-1175 EVLVHNLKNVESS
+1175 EIIVHHLKNVESS
-1188 AIVPIL
+1188 AVVPIL

-1199 DAKVTDDAENG
+1199 DAKITDDSENG
-1210 RLIIRIRPDQKT
+1210 RIVIRIRPDQKT
-1222 ALTSLLAQLDA
+1222 ALTLLLAQLDA
-1233 ADPDKEKRYFKAYP
+1233 ADPNREKRYFKAYP
-1247 VETGFYPVRRGREQ
+1247 VETGFYPVRRGREL
-1261 FTTNLPIDYIQELQ
+1261 FTTNMPLDYIQELQ
-1275 KLVPRA
+1275 KLTPRA

-1288 SQQLIVWATDEEH
+1288 SQQLIVWGTDEEH

-1312 NDEKDKRYGRFQL
+1312 NDGKDKRYGRFQL
-1325 RRSDPFTIMSIV
+1325 RRADPYTMMSIV

-1352 QSLIVEGHPR
+1352 QSLIAEGHPR

-1374 DPPEPSANDPVVR
+1374 DPSEPSANDPTVR

-1426 PNEQKIIETN
+1426 PDEQKMIETN
-1436 VNAIVATFTAPEEPM
+1436 VKAIVATFTAPEEPM
-1451 LFIYPATQNQRER
+1451 LFIYPSTQDQRDR

-1509 DENKA
+1509 EENKA

-1535 EILKVSHPDAT
+1535 EILKISHPDAT

-1587 IAGVKPETI
+1587 IAGVNPETMV
-1596 LKVIQDVFQGLKIT
+1596 KVIQDVFQGLKIT
-1610 PEPQSRRILVWATP
+1610 PELQSRRILVWATP

-1664 TGLFKAM
+1664 TGLFNAM

-1678 ADSTAEKITVRART
+1678 ADPAAEKITVRART
-1692 REHVKI
+1692 REHAKI

-1704 LREKDAKY
+1704 LREKDSKF
-1712 RPVLAV
+1712 RPVLVV

-1738 NAESMSSDNLVMRL
+1738 DAESMSSDDLVMRL

-1762 WYRSYTR
+1762 WYRNYYNTQR
-1769 QTEKKTGYF
+1769 TVKKTGYF

-1813 GAKLVVKRYS
+1813 GIKPVVKRYS

-1830 DIYSLL
+1830 DIYELM
-1836 YQIAP
+1836 YQVAP
-1841 SARFEE
+1841 SARFQT

-1855 DLRYSYSVSYRDFL
+1855 QGWYSYSSNYRDFL
-1869 AYARESEHEKIEA
+1869 AYTRESEHEKIES
-1882 LVKELNDR
+1882 LVKEMNDR
-1890 TGSSKKELLSVSINN
+1890 AGSGKKELLSVTLPES
-1905 GSRYSREQIIE
+1905 SKYSREQMIE
-1916 TIQKLYPDVSPM
+1916 TIQKLYPDISPM
-1928 PGTTPDR
+1928 AGGVPNQ
-1935 ILIWASKHKLER
+1935 ILIWAQKHKLER
-1947 IQQIVDEACQPLAE
+1947 IQQIVDEACKPLAE
-1961 GQETI
+1961 GQETVI
-1966 VKSYPLQYISVDE
+1966 KSYPLQYISVDN
-1979 ATSWLKAICPNA
+1979 ATVWLKAICPNA
-1991 LFNPSQTTTP
+1991 SFNPAQATATPSTTP
-2001 ATPARQRVLR
+2001 TRPRV
-2011 SGSENT
+2011 SSVPNPDNT

-2041 DLPVTHKMVPRFYL
+2041 DLPATHKMVPRFYSA
-2055 VDDFPATVFSAL
+2055 DDFPATVFSAL
-2067 YGSLVRAFPNAV
+2067 YTSLSRAFPSAV
-2079 FTPSAERQTIMSVA
+2079 FTPSAERQTVMAVA
-2093 LENEHQKIADFIK
+2093 VEDDHQKIADFIK
-2106 AYRDDVQRKKP
+2106 AYRNDVQRKKP
-2117 LLEVYALKRQ
+2117 SLEVYALKRQ

-2155 VWGTPKEHLDVSTAL
+2155 VWGTPKEHLDVATAL

-2176 ANETENQNL
+2176 ASETENQNL

-2190 GAKKATTARQLLAYQ
+2190 GAKKAATARQLLSYQ
-2205 FPGALIFEISPDEII
+2205 FPGAVIFEINPDEII
-2220 AWAGN
+2220 AWAGA

-2253 NVPIGEGFTILNNMF
+2253 NIPLGEGFTILNNMF
-2268 YGRAALTLRPS
+2268 SGRAVLTLRPS
-2279 TGDILVH
+2279 TGDVLVH
-2286 APPEIQAKVAA
+2286 APPEIQEKVAA
-2297 SIAEF
+2297 GIAGF
-2302 DIPRPAETEAMPVA
+2302 DVPRPAETEPMPVA
-2316 YDLSDIPATAITY
+2316 YDLSDIPATSITY
-2329 TATSIRQALGT
+2329 TATSIRQALGA
-2340 QVIVLPSSVPG
+2340 QVIILPSSIPG
-2351 QLIVWGKLADQQ
+2351 QFIVWGKPADQQ
-2363 KVKAMVDQMLQERP
+2363 KVRAMVDQMLLERP
-2377 ETISSMQTYMIYRGT
+2377 ETTSKMQMYTIYRGT

-2403 VPNARFGYGINPNQ
+2403 VPNARLGYGINPNQ
-2417 LLAWAKE
+2417 LLAWAKA

-2429 IKDAIDKLN
+2429 IKDAVDKLN

-2443 VKIETYSLKNIY
+2443 VKIETYSLKNTY
-2455 ANTARTL
+2455 PATARTL
-2462 VANLV
+2462 VSNLIL
-2467 TDQGLDLKAYY
+2467 DQGLDVKIYY

-2490 PESQKMIG
+2490 PEPQKMIG

-2503 LRTEDRE
+2503 LRTEERE

-2524 YMAINALFLD
+2524 YTAVNALFLD
-2534 EPLITTPG
+2534 EPYATTPG

-2551 IFVQGTKAQLD
+2551 IFVQGTKSQLG
-2562 KTRKMLIEMGEP
+2562 KVRKMLIEMGEP
-2574 IKPISEPSP
+2574 IKPIREPSP
-2583 SDQGTTG
+2583 AEQGSFG
-2590 NDSET
+2590 NELNESEA
-2595 INSAGSGSLPNV
+2595 INSAAHTVTSPNV

-2619 ASATIRELE
+2619 ASETIRELE

-2633 YQQNRLRVIRQEE
+2633 YQQNQLRVIRQEE
-2646 PLIQKKEEEPAKPLP
+2646 PLIQKKEEEPAKP
-2661 TTPTSW
+2661 TSW
-2667 NQPTGFFSMN
+2667 NQPTGFFSVN
-2677 DPAEKSANDS
+2677 DPAEQTKTSTALTNPTDPANRPS
-2687 ANNSVNKSV
+2687 
-2696 NDSVKESAN
+2696 
-2705 DSIKDSINNPAEK
+2705 
-2718 TEQSVTESDMK
+2718 ESDC
-2729 IFETPVTVP
+2729 
-2738 VAVPVTVPVETSSET
+2738 
-2753 SGIESLRRDISAK
+2753 
-2766 IQEDSPNVYVI
+2766 
-2777 MNEDGSLT
+2777 
-2785 VTSHDGDA
+2785 
-2793 LDQLERII
+2793 
-2801 KRIDDRIVFE
+2801 
-2811 GRDYTIYSV
+2811 
-2820 RNISAS
+2820 
-2826 LVSMK
+2826 VSC
-2831 LQLILRERL
+2831 
-2840 AGRQQRFSTTLG
+2840 
-2852 ARFQPPRLE
+2852 
-2861 ITPDESTNT
+2861 
-2870 IYVRGAKAERAE
+2870 
-2882 VANLIAMLD
+2882 
-2891 VSELPGERAVRK
+2891 
-2903 PFKVPIRNTQAF
+2903 
-2915 RVVQQVLNVY
+2915 
-2925 QQKMISIRLPGGV
+2925 
-2938 YPRVTVDNVTNSV
+2938 
-2951 EIIAPEPLATELK
+2951 EPC
-2964 EYAEEIDR
+2964 
-2972 MTVEEPARKIHV
+2972 EP
-2984 IPLEVKS
+2984 
-2991 AVIQNV
+2991 
-2997 IRGIQQSSA
+2997 
-3006 STYFPYQQTSPQ
+3006 
-3018 IPYMMR
+3018 